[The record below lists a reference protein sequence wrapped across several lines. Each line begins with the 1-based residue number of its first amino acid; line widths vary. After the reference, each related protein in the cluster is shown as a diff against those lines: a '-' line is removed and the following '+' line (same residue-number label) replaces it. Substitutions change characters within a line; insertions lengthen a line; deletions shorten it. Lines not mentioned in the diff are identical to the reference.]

1 MKSSIVIFVFF
12 VLALGLVLAPGAVLS
27 EDRKL
32 DKALYELD
40 DFYYAAIS
48 GNPAMLD
55 VLRDAVMC
63 DRIGD
68 TTFVGVF
75 ITTSPSDTAAAR
87 STFEQMNLRT
97 LVQIDNLFSAKV
109 RLEQLPAID
118 DLDFVETIAPAS
130 PRGYHA
136 SRSDWQAFPADA
148 GDHTASKKK
157 TRN

>member
-1 MKSSIVIFVFF
+1 MKSSVIILVLF
-12 VLALGLVLAPGAVLS
+12 VLVMGLVLAPGAVLS
-27 EDRKL
+27 EERKL

-40 DFYYAAIS
+40 DFYYAAVS

-55 VLRDAVMC
+55 ILRDAVMC

-118 DLDFVETIAPAS
+118 DLRFVETIAPAS
-130 PRGYHA
+130 PRGYNT
-136 SRSDWQAFPADA
+136 SRSDWRAFPAEVGTDA
-148 GDHTASKKK
+148 PSKKK
-157 TRN
+157 TRD